1 MEFDDDFARSEERP
15 PDAAYE
21 RAIEELRRFIEAR
34 RDEVF
39 FARQLEVLHERQFFH
54 WITNRAVR
62 HLLDLGEVR
71 GERRNLRTGGTI
83 HLLWHRSFRYYRR
96 VAERV
101 VHLVEEYA
109 DPNIGGALGLH
120 GEALV
125 LEGFARLEFV
135 LKGRNTN
142 SFRGKTWSS
151 TNHDLDFVF
160 SRDDVSYGV
169 EVKNTLGYMDYA
181 EFQQKIRLCRYL
193 GVRPVFASR
202 MMPKTWVSEVARARG
217 FALILG
223 YQLYPWAH
231 RNLALRVRHELGLP
245 VDAPRSLEDGTM
257 RRFLRWHEKQM

>member
-1 MEFDDDFARSEERP
+1 MDFDDHLAGPEERP
-15 PDAAYE
+15 PDATYE
-21 RAIEELRRFIEAR
+21 QAVEELRRFIEAR
-34 RDEVF
+34 REQVF

-62 HLLDLGEVR
+62 HLLELGELR
-71 GERRNLRTGGTI
+71 GERRDLRTGGTI
-83 HLLWHRSFRYYRR
+83 HLIWHRSFRYYRR
-96 VAERV
+96 FAGRLVG
-101 VHLVEEYA
+101 LVEEYA

-142 SFRGKTWSS
+142 SFEGKTWSS

-160 SRDDVSYGV
+160 SRDGVSYGV
-169 EVKNTLGYMDYA
+169 EVKNTLRYMDYA
-181 EFQQKIRLCRYL
+181 EFQQKIQLCKHL
-193 GVRPVFASR
+193 GVRPVFDAR
-202 MMPKTWVSEVARARG
+202 MLPKSWVNEVARVGG

-231 RNLALRVRHELGLP
+231 RNLALRVRDDLGLP

-257 RRFLRWHEKQM
+257 RRFLRWHEKHL